1 MGESNGEKK
10 TLKTIIWTVFLM
22 LSTWA
27 LVSLVQ
33 AKQDIAVLQNDYG
46 IISKRLESIEN
57 KLDDI
62 IRER

>member
-10 TLKTIIWTVFLM
+10 TLRAIIWTVFLM